1 MDETLEDARARDR
14 LGREIE
20 VLILVKTT
28 PNPSATYEDTVCVAG
43 LALAPGPLRWVRL
56 YPVPFRH
63 LHKSTR
69 FTKYAVIRT
78 RVAAPRTDPRAES
91 LRVTDASRI
100 TVVRQVDRWRERCDL
115 ILLMEETT
123 ACALNAGTRADPNAT
138 SLGIVRPHNVTIDI
152 QPSTGWSP
160 SQQRAIDKW
169 RNQDTLPLN
178 GLAHNA
184 APPLEHPPLDAWY
197 KYACAE
203 PGCPGRH
210 RQGIS
215 DWELTAVQR
224 RARADGVDVEQRV
237 RERFYDVMFRPDRQ
251 QRFIL
256 GNNARAGKRGSFS
269 VLSVFWPPAK
279 DVSDSLNVLF

>member
-91 LRVTDASRI
+91 LRVADASRI

-115 ILLMEETT
+115 ILPMEETT

-210 RQGIS
+210 RQGII

-224 RARADGVDVEQRV
+224 RAREDGVDVEQRV
-237 RERFYDVMFRPDRQ
+237 RERSVDR
-251 QRFIL
+251 
-256 GNNARAGKRGSFS
+256 KS
-269 VLSVFWPPAK
+269 VV
-279 DVSDSLNVLF
+279 